1 MNYRTTARIFAVA
14 ALVALVPLAAAAQS
28 FTANLNGDAGSGFAS
43 IAIAGE
49 TIDYSILFSG
59 LEGATEASIT
69 NGSDVTIV
77 LTTDFTGGSAS
88 GQTTSSD
95 APQVAASPADFSVEV
110 TNGTDT
116 LSGVLM
122 GASSAG
128 VVIYQPVVA
137 TVRGL
142 AGTNFK
148 TDVRMVNRSGADATV
163 TIDYYA
169 RSNSGQSA
177 PNETAQVV
185 IPNNGQAAVDNF
197 LETIWGITDGQ
208 GALVVTS
215 DREITSSAR
224 IFNDQIDA
232 GLGTFGQYSQAL
244 PISHAWSQGVIPFL
258 SNVPSGQGSGFRS
271 NIGWFNPNA
280 DPIEVTFSGYA
291 ADGTLLGQVTADAP
305 GYQQLQVNVA
315 DLWPALSNYPDPL
328 YVHYVVTGGDP
339 VLMYGSVVDNV
350 NGDASFVNAIPTMN

>member
-1 MNYRTTARIFAVA
+1 
-14 ALVALVPLAAAAQS
+14 
-28 FTANLNGDAGSGFAS
+28 
-43 IAIAGE
+43 
-49 TIDYSILFSG
+49 
-59 LEGATEASIT
+59 
-69 NGSDVTIV
+69 
-77 LTTDFTGGSAS
+77 
-88 GQTTSSD
+88 
-95 APQVAASPADFSVEV
+95 
-110 TNGTDT
+110 
-116 LSGVLM
+116 
-122 GASSAG
+122 
-128 VVIYQPVVA
+128 VA

-148 TDVRMVNRSGADATV
+148 TDVRMVNRSGGDATV

-169 RSNSGQSA
+169 RSNNGQTA
-177 PNETAQVV
+177 PTETAQVV

-197 LETIWGITDGQ
+197 LETVWGITDGQ

-244 PISHAWSQGVIPFL
+244 PISHGWSEGVIPFL

-271 NIGWFNPNA
+271 NIGWFNPSA

-291 ADGTLLGQVTADAP
+291 EDGTLLGQVTADAP

-339 VLMYGSVVDNV
+339 VFMYGSVVDNV
-350 NGDASFVNAIPTMN
+350 NGDASFINAIPTPN